1 MATYSGTRE
10 NGNAEVSVDG
20 APLPPRNDLKN
31 HSPDGCEW
39 GYLGSGP
46 TQLALAVLCHHFG
59 AVGDSRQL
67 ADVKALALYQEFK
80 AKLIVTLPQEGWLV
94 DSHIVADTVSMVI
107 KENAERYFEQ
117 AMQHEL
123 DNQSLNRELSECY
136 DLLGDAEAGA
146 R

>member
-46 TQLALAVLCHHFG
+46 AQLALAVLCHHFG
-59 AVGDSRQL
+59 AVGNSRQL
-67 ADVKALALYQEFK
+67 ADVKALALYQAFK
-80 AKLIVTLPQEGWLV
+80 AKLIATLPQEGWAGRFA
-94 DSHIVADTVSMVI
+94 HRRRYG
-107 KENAERYFEQ
+107 KYGHQRER
-117 AMQHEL
+117 
-123 DNQSLNRELSECY
+123 RT
-136 DLLGDAEAGA
+136 LL
-146 R
+146 

>member
-1 MATYSGTRE
+1 MAIYSGTRE

-46 TQLALAVLCHHFG
+46 AQLALAVLAHHFS
-59 AVGDSRQL
+59 AAGDSRQL
-67 ADVKALALYQEFK
+67 ADTKALALYQAFK
-80 AKLIVTLPQEGWLV
+80 VKLIATLPHEGWLV
-94 DSHIVADTVSMVI
+94 DSHVVADTLSMI
-107 KENAERYFEQ
+107 IRENAERYFERV
-117 AMQHEL
+117 MQLEL

-136 DLLGDAEAGA
+136 DLLGDVEAKT